1 MLEPIRDNVV
11 LKVIE
16 EKNETAGGILLSSG
30 AVEKPMRGVVL
41 AVNEEFVMPDGSLKK
56 AECAVGDTVVYG
68 RSHGTEVKHSGETYL
83 VIAEE
88 FILARE
94 K

>member
-1 MLEPIRDNVV
+1 MLEPVRDNIV

-16 EKNETAGGILLSSG
+16 ENNETAGGIILSAG
-30 AVEKPMRGVVL
+30 AVEKPCRGVVL
-41 AVNEEFVMPDGSLKK
+41 AVNESFAMPDGSMKK

-68 RSHGTEVKHSGETYL
+68 RSHGTEVKHGGEVYL

-88 FILARE
+88 FILAKE